1 LTDKYCGITNRR
13 IISLYETLHG
23 ADIQK
28 SYEVMDAHFAS
39 GESRLKAVRKKCGLT
54 QEALAKCPVE
64 MIGLLLLE
72 MSGMLFLRTAAMWSF
87 KRKLH
92 PMKGG
97 SIWTKYPR

>member
-1 LTDKYCGITNRR
+1 
-13 IISLYETLHG
+13 
-23 ADIQK
+23 
-28 SYEVMDAHFAS
+28 MDAHFAS

-54 QEALAKCPVE
+54 QEALAKCLVE

-92 PMKGG
+92 PMKGD
-97 SIWTKYPR
+97 SI

>member
-1 LTDKYCGITNRR
+1 MTDKYCGITNRR

-54 QEALAKCPVE
+54 QETLAKASGVPVNTVRTYE
-64 MIGLLLLE
+64 HKSKDLNKSQADIIMRLTRTLRCEISDLL
-72 MSGMLFLRTAAMWSF
+72 G
-87 KRKLH
+87 
-92 PMKGG
+92 
-97 SIWTKYPR
+97 